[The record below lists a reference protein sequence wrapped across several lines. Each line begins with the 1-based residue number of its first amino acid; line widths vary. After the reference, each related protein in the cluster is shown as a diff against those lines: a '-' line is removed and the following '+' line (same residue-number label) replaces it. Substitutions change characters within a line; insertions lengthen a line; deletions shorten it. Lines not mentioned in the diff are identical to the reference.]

1 MYAKLYRN
9 PRPPDCL
16 SGCAPSP
23 SGAPHADSGL
33 FVGALFRKMP
43 KADGRQIRLCA
54 DERRGRPLPCARPS
68 PSRARRVCQYLH
80 AVRNAARDGAHADV
94 PRGAFR
100 LRRLHGLPACL
111 RRARGGLR
119 HPGELLLLSQDDARH
134 GGNRRAAQAADDRR
148 NDARLRREP
157 ALLPA
162 AGRALSRAADDHR
175 RARPRGRR
183 CRGLCRRPASRHD
196 AQAGSPDRAEARRG
210 EAAQVDGLR
219 RPHAKADAR
228 ICRPARGGHA
238 GHDDDGRTVQPDCDA
253 LPSRPRGRRKLRP
266 RID

>member
-9 PRPPDCL
+9 PRAHDFR
-16 SGCAPSP
+16 SGRAPSP
-23 SGAPHADSGL
+23 PRAPDADGGL

-43 KADGRQIRLCA
+43 KADGRQIRLRA

-68 PSRARRVCQYLH
+68 PSRARRVRQYLH
-80 AVRNAARDGAHADV
+80 AVRNAARDGVHADV
-94 PRGAFR
+94 SGGAFR

-111 RRARGGLR
+111 CRARGGLR

-183 CRGLCRRPASRHD
+183 RRGLWSPTSFAAWR
-196 AQAGSPDRAEARRG
+196 AGWKP
-210 EAAQVDGLR
+210 
-219 RPHAKADAR
+219 
-228 ICRPARGGHA
+228 
-238 GHDDDGRTVQPDCDA
+238 
-253 LPSRPRGRRKLRP
+253 
-266 RID
+266 